1 MREFDVKK
9 DLKENSTTQI
19 SITESQLMGDD
30 LKERKSTVVTHP
42 ISIIP

>member
-1 MREFDVKK
+1 MSKLTRFD
-9 DLKENSTTQI
+9 ENCTTKI

-42 ISIIP
+42 VTITP